1 MIYNA
6 EKLIYTITDISE
18 VIEVN
23 MTRGNTLNPLN
34 EDIGEILKN
43 IKLPQVVEE
52 FTNTVLLNTATT
64 GIDIK
69 GLMKEYNTSFSVD
82 NYWNNVKLRPN
93 GFAHNL
99 MRNLIEILIELNI
112 DKMVNFYFIDNMF
125 KISIKYKI
133 GNTGTISK
141 YGLVLNILNN
151 AQDNN
156 TSDGLEFINNEII
169 VSFNKDL
176 LYKSRDGYAITI
188 EERDR

>member
-112 DKMVNFYFIDNMF
+112 DNMVNFYFIDNMF

-133 GNTGTISK
+133 GNTDDTNISK
-141 YGLVLNILNN
+141 YGLVLNILNTT
-151 AQDNN
+151 QDNSPSN
-156 TSDGLEFINNEII
+156 GLDFSNGEII
-169 VSFNKDL
+169 VSFNKEL
-176 LYKSRDGYAITI
+176 LYKSR
-188 EERDR
+188 